1 VTRLRNAALDVGVCG
16 TAAGLVIAGTVGT
29 WMRAGSGRAAHSVTG
44 IHVEVGVMVL
54 MSVTFGAALLA
65 WRAVKSDGWSG
76 PDGAAWAIW
85 GTVFAAAGLG
95 ACVYALVSPG
105 DAEGARAADVRWG
118 LYLSLAAA
126 IALVLETGWLL
137 WRRVLSRARAT
148 VEAPATLRLP
158 TLESMG
164 GIGVLY
170 VVAIAPVIFSGY
182 TVNSI
187 LTYTLWAGIA
197 AAGLVFLSS
206 SGGMVSL
213 AQVPLY
219 GIAGFTLGN
228 IVSTGGSGGL
238 NLGWDPWLGVVLA
251 LAIATAIGLLFGAL
265 ASRSTGIYFL
275 MITLTY
281 AVIANLFFGQVAD
294 LSGFNGITSIQQHVP
309 SVVGSPDTHPNR
321 LYYVALMASV
331 VMYAL
336 LKYIVRTPFGLALQ
350 GIRDDPVRMAS
361 LGYNVPLHRTLAFGL
376 AAFVAAVA
384 GVLNVWWVG
393 DIAPDS
399 INLTQVLALLI
410 VAVIGGLYRL
420 EGAWLGAFAYVMI
433 NNYTHTLTV
442 PGIGG
447 SFNTVIG
454 LIFLAIVLVSPG
466 GLFGIWDWVVQG
478 GPRQTQLRARRVLGA
493 PEAAVAAETGGTDA
507 VAGH

>member
-1 VTRLRNAALDVGVCG
+1 MRLRPAAFDLVVSG
-16 TAAGLVIAGTVGT
+16 AAAALVIAGTVGT
-29 WMRAGSGRAAHSVTG
+29 WLRAGGGSGGAVTG
-44 IHVEVGVMVL
+44 IHVEAGVMAL
-54 MSVTFGAALLA
+54 MSVTFGAALVA
-65 WRAVKSDGWSG
+65 WRATRTDGWSG
-76 PDGAAWAIW
+76 PDGAAWAFW
-85 GTVFAAAGLG
+85 AAVFATAGLG
-95 ACVYALVSPG
+95 ACAYAIASPG
-105 DAEGARAADVRWG
+105 DAVGARSADVRWG
-118 LYLSLAAA
+118 LYLSLVAA
-126 IALVLETGWLL
+126 IVLVLEAGWLL
-137 WRRVLSRARAT
+137 WRRVLRAARPT
-148 VEAPATLRLP
+148 GERVSKVPRS
-158 TLESMG
+158 TLEAMG
-164 GIGVLY
+164 GTGILY
-170 VVAIAPVIFSGY
+170 VVAIGPVIFSGY

-219 GIAGFTLGN
+219 GIAGFVLGN
-228 IVSTGGSGGL
+228 VVSAGGSGGL
-238 NLGWDPWLGVVLA
+238 NLGWDPWFGVVLG

-331 VMYAL
+331 VMYAML
-336 LKYIVRTPFGLALQ
+336 RYIVRTPFGLALQ

-399 INLTQVLALLI
+399 INLTQVLGLLI
-410 VAVIGGLYRL
+410 IAVIGGLYRL

-454 LIFLAIVLVSPG
+454 LIFLAIILVSPG
-466 GLFGIWDWVVQG
+466 GLFGIWDWVFQG
-478 GPRQTQLRARRVLGA
+478 GPRQARLRARRMLGA
-493 PEAAVAAETGGTDA
+493 PGAAVAAETGGTDA
-507 VAGH
+507 VVGH